1 MPQFARLLTEEKA
14 SDPPKRYTER
24 GVGGWGTLTQNSPPR
39 SVSRVVD
46 GLSRLPSPHL
56 KFSVP
61 DKVEDV
67 DRPLPQLRAPRGSVP
82 SHRTHR
88 GSQDPEP
95 ALPPPPQPLLLRL
108 PHAAPSPPLQHRS
121 GRQDGFQ
128 PGTAAVSSPR
138 FCSLC
143 LGSAASRCASDSPL
157 SLLSPT
163 PAMAQPLARGP
174 EVGGRSG

>member
-1 MPQFARLLTEEKA
+1 MT
-14 SDPPKRYTER
+14 PPKRYTER

-61 DKVEDV
+61 DEVEDV

-108 PHAAPSPPLQHRS
+108 PHAAPSPPITASLWAPRRIPARDCCSQLAALLQPVSWFRS
-121 GRQDGFQ
+121 FALCFGQSPFPPLPHPRH
-128 PGTAAVSSPR
+128 GTAPGSGPR
-138 FCSLC
+138 
-143 LGSAASRCASDSPL
+143 
-157 SLLSPT
+157 
-163 PAMAQPLARGP
+163 
-174 EVGGRSG
+174 GGRAQWVTGGAPSSDGR